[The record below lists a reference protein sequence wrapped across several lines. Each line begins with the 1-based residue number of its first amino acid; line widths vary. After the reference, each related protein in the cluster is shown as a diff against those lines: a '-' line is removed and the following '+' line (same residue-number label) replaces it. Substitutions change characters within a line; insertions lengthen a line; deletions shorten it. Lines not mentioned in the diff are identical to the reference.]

1 MCWCDVLAFP
11 SYDFASDDAGIQE
24 WGSSTGAPMDQTNK
38 QPNPETGSVAP
49 STIQLLSDLSLLIDS
64 TRQRVARTVNAEL
77 VLMYWKMG
85 ARIHQDILGQER
97 AAYGE
102 QIVSTLSRQLSA
114 SHGSGFSR
122 PNLFHMIRFVEAWPD
137 EKEAA
142 ELAQHMG
149 WSHFKEILYLDNP
162 IQRRF
167 YAEMCRVERWSVR
180 TLRDRVRSMLF
191 ERTAISRR
199 PENLIHQELE
209 QLRATD
215 QVTPDLVFRDPY
227 LLDFLGLA
235 DAFSER
241 DLEAAILRDI
251 ERFLLELG
259 TDFGFLARQKRMTIG
274 GEDYYL
280 DLLFYHRGLARL
292 VAVELKLG
300 RFEAAY
306 KGQMELYLRWLD
318 RYERRRENENA
329 PIGLI
334 LCSEKNEEQVELLQL
349 NEGEIRVA
357 EYLTA
362 LPERSVLESK
372 LHDAVI
378 RARSRIDA
386 RADEGNAV
394 SE

>member
-1 MCWCDVLAFP
+1 MKDLHQKRP
-11 SYDFASDDAGIQE
+11 ES
-24 WGSSTGAPMDQTNK
+24 APAMPGT
-38 QPNPETGSVAP
+38 V
-49 STIQLLSDLSLLIDS
+49 QLLSDLSQLIDA

-77 VLMYWKMG
+77 VLMYWKIG
-85 ARIHQDILGQER
+85 ARIRQDVLGEER

-114 SHGSGFSR
+114 GYGSGFSR
-122 PNLFHMIRFVEAWPD
+122 QNLFHMIRFVEAWPD
-137 EKEAA
+137 ETEAA

-162 IQRRF
+162 VQRQF
-167 YAEMCRVERWSVR
+167 YAQMCRVERWSVR

-191 ERTAISRR
+191 ERTAISKR
-199 PENLIHQELE
+199 PETLISQELE
-209 QLRATD
+209 QLRETD
-215 QVTPDLVFRDPY
+215 RVTPDLVFRDPY

-274 GEDYYL
+274 EQDYYL

-292 VAVELKLG
+292 VAIELKLG
-300 RFEAAY
+300 RFEASY

-318 RYERRRENENA
+318 KYERRAESENP
-329 PIGLI
+329 PIGMI
-334 LCSEKNEEQVELLQL
+334 LCSEKNEEQIELLQL

-362 LPERSVLESK
+362 LPERAVLEAK
-372 LHDAVI
+372 LHDAVL
-378 RARSRIDA
+378 RARQRIEA
-386 RADEGNAV
+386 RADRGDAT

>member
-1 MCWCDVLAFP
+1 MKDHPQNQPEPVPVVL
-11 SYDFASDDAGIQE
+11 G
-24 WGSSTGAPMDQTNK
+24 T
-38 QPNPETGSVAP
+38 V
-49 STIQLLSDLSLLIDS
+49 QLLTDLSQLIDS
-64 TRQRVARTVNAEL
+64 TKHRVARAVNAEL
-77 VLMYWKMG
+77 VLLYWKIG
-85 ARIHQDILGQER
+85 ARIRQDILGQER

-102 QIVSTLSRQLSA
+102 QIVSTLSRQLSI
-114 SHGSGFSR
+114 GYGPGFSR
-122 PNLFHMIRFVEAWPD
+122 QNLFHMIRFVEAWPD
-137 EKEAA
+137 ETQAA
-142 ELAQHMG
+142 ELAQHMA
-149 WSHFKEILYLDNP
+149 WSHFKEILYLDNQA
-162 IQRRF
+162 QRDF
-167 YAEMCRVERWSVR
+167 YAQMCRVERWSVR
-180 TLRDRVRSMLF
+180 TLRDRVRGMLF
-191 ERTAISRR
+191 ERTAISRQ
-199 PENLIHQELE
+199 PETLIQRELE
-209 QLRATD
+209 QLRETD

-274 GEDYYL
+274 GQDYYL

-292 VAVELKLG
+292 VAIELKLG
-300 RFEAAY
+300 RFEASY

-318 RYERRRENENA
+318 KHERRSEWENA

-334 LCSEKNEEQVELLQL
+334 LCSEKNQEQIELLQL

-362 LPERSVLESK
+362 LPERAVLEAK

-378 RARSRIDA
+378 RARRRIA
-386 RADEGNAV
+386 AIADESSG
-394 SE
+394 SSK

>member
-1 MCWCDVLAFP
+1 MKELHRKRPESA
-11 SYDFASDDAGIQE
+11 
-24 WGSSTGAPMDQTNK
+24 AP
-38 QPNPETGSVAP
+38 AP
-49 STIQLLSDLSLLIDS
+49 PDTTRLLGDLTQLIDS
-64 TRQRVARTVNAEL
+64 ARQRVARTVNSEL
-77 VLMYWKMG
+77 VLMYWKIG
-85 ARIHQDILGQER
+85 ARIRQDILGEER

-114 SHGSGFSR
+114 GYGSGFSR
-122 PNLFHMIRFVEAWPD
+122 QNLLHMIRFVEAWPG
-137 EKEAA
+137 EREAA

-162 IQRRF
+162 LQRGF
-167 YAEMCRVERWSVR
+167 YAQMCRMERWSVR

-191 ERTAISRR
+191 ERTAISRQ
-199 PENLIHQELE
+199 PETLIHRELE
-209 QLRATD
+209 QLRESD
-215 QVTPDLVFRDPY
+215 RVTPDLVFRDPY

-235 DAFSER
+235 DAFSES
-241 DLEAAILRDI
+241 DLEMAILRDI

-274 GEDYYL
+274 GQDYYL

-292 VAVELKLG
+292 IAIELKLG
-300 RFEAAY
+300 RFEASY

-318 RYERRRENENA
+318 KYERRKESESA
-329 PIGLI
+329 PIGMI
-334 LCSEKNEEQVELLQL
+334 LCSEKNEEQIELLQL

-362 LPERSVLESK
+362 LPDRAVLEAK

-378 RARSRIDA
+378 RARRRIEGL
-386 RADEGNAV
+386 ADEDDTISG
-394 SE
+394 